1 MMPAPYTAPATQT
14 PTALLSV
21 RAGLFLWGDQ
31 MAEIRTGEDAI
42 LGRVGNGASNVTIGK
57 DIRINMPD
65 GEPLLTRFTEL
76 EVRLAALDRAQ
87 GNNSWA
93 LLIIALALVAQTI
106 WVIQSQNS
114 ALQDISNKISDTNR
128 HIVRLETL
136 WVTSGRWR
144 DGTPTPP
151 IVP

>member
-1 MMPAPYTAPATQT
+1 M
-14 PTALLSV
+14 ALRSRWRV
-21 RAGLFLWGDQ
+21 QGFFFWGET
-31 MAEIRTGEDAI
+31 MAEIRAGEDAI
-42 LGRVGNGASNVTIGK
+42 LSRVGAHASNVTIGK

-65 GEPLLTRFTEL
+65 GEPLDARLTKL
-76 EVRLAALDRAQ
+76 EVRLSTLERAQ

-114 ALQDISNKISDTNR
+114 ALQDISDKISDTNR

-136 WVTSGRWR
+136 WSAGGHLR

-151 IVP
+151 FGP

>member
-1 MMPAPYTAPATQT
+1 M
-14 PTALLSV
+14 
-21 RAGLFLWGDQ
+21 
-31 MAEIRTGEDAI
+31 MAEIRAGEDAV
-42 LGRVGNGASNVTIGK
+42 LGKVGKGASNVTIGK

-65 GEPLLTRFTEL
+65 GEPLDARLTEL
-76 EVRLAALDRAQ
+76 EVRLAALERAQ

-136 WVTSGRWR
+136 WSASGRLR

-151 IVP
+151 IGP

>member
-1 MMPAPYTAPATQT
+1 
-14 PTALLSV
+14 
-21 RAGLFLWGDQ
+21 
-31 MAEIRTGEDAI
+31 MAEIRTGTDAI
-42 LGRVGNGASNVTIGK
+42 LGKVGAHASNVTIGK

-65 GEPLLTRFTEL
+65 GEPIEARLSKL
-76 EVRLAALDRAQ
+76 EVRLGTLERTQ

>member
-1 MMPAPYTAPATQT
+1 M
-14 PTALLSV
+14 
-21 RAGLFLWGDQ
+21 
-31 MAEIRTGEDAI
+31 MAEIRAGEDAV
-42 LGRVGNGASNVTIGK
+42 LGKVGKGASNVTIGK
-57 DIRINMPD
+57 DIRI
-65 GEPLLTRFTEL
+65 GEPLDAHLTEL
-76 EVRLAALDRAQ
+76 EVRLATLERAQ

-114 ALQDISNKISDTNR
+114 SLQDISNKIGDTNR

-136 WVTSGRWR
+136 WSASGRLR

-151 IVP
+151 IGP